1 MRVNS
6 TSTLER
12 DILTEWDRSFADI
25 DHDFPG
31 IGAFTG
37 AELLAFVR
45 RVDRDAA
52 AAEDADAGY
61 ARRDELHLQLIAL
74 AQDGHT
80 GALHALMIMFR
91 PAVRSAVHRCALRE
105 YGMPAAE
112 AVDSGT
118 SVLWES
124 IMSYPLER
132 TSRVAGNLRG
142 MLLKQLSREFGFLR
156 RQESPIDDEYL
167 RQLVDTDTHAGDSPV
182 TPGRTALEDLV
193 TVLSWAVSQDLVTR
207 EEVQLL
213 ARIELADDPGV
224 ARDETARSLGLTRE
238 TLNRRVHR
246 IRTKLMRSISGDVRS
261 TSRTCPRRK

>member
-1 MRVNS
+1 MHVNS
-6 TSTLER
+6 TSTLDR

-37 AELLAFVR
+37 TELLALVR

-52 AAEDADAGY
+52 NADDADAGY
-61 ARRDELHLQLIAL
+61 ARRDELHSRLISL

-80 GALHALMIMFR
+80 GALHALMILFR
-91 PAVRSAVHRCALRE
+91 PAVRSAVHRCALQE
-105 YGMPAAE
+105 YGMPADE

-132 TSRVAGNLRG
+132 TSHVAGNLRG

-156 RQESPIDDEYL
+156 RQETPIDEEHL
-167 RQLVDTDTHAGDSPV
+167 RQLADTDTHKGDSPV
-182 TPGRTALEDLV
+182 TPGRSALEDLV

-213 ARIELADDPGV
+213 ARIELADDPGA
-224 ARDETARSLGLTRE
+224 AREDTAQSLGITRE

-261 TSRTCPRRK
+261 TTRICPRRK